1 MHAPHGIAL
10 SPCRRFRC
18 RTFEELVRW
27 SNALSLSFSPPP
39 VTEAQL
45 GLAEYG
51 GVFDE
56 YLELVV
62 QFGYVTLFAAA
73 LPMVRVRVR
82 VRVGLTSAP
91 STPSAAEAGPCSA
104 PPSCG

>member
-1 MHAPHGIAL
+1 MLSTAHDTAHDTAHAPHGIAL

-45 GLAEYG
+45 GLGKAK
-51 GVFDE
+51 
-56 YLELVV
+56 
-62 QFGYVTLFAAA
+62 
-73 LPMVRVRVR
+73 
-82 VRVGLTSAP
+82 
-91 STPSAAEAGPCSA
+91 AG
-104 PPSCG
+104 

>member
-18 RTFEELVRW
+18 RTFEDLVRW

-45 GLAEYG
+45 GLGKAK
-51 GVFDE
+51 
-56 YLELVV
+56 
-62 QFGYVTLFAAA
+62 
-73 LPMVRVRVR
+73 
-82 VRVGLTSAP
+82 
-91 STPSAAEAGPCSA
+91 AG
-104 PPSCG
+104 